1 MPSDTSFPFAC
12 RQTLTGF
19 LLAVSTHLSRKRPAD
34 TFLDFLTNSS
44 SIVIVLLNELSRA
57 LMAPGAATDPI
68 EAVNVYLEENPESNL
83 AHVVDLGQQEKKLK
97 DVADDIL
104 QMFLNHKAYNCEPVK
119 VFLREILAGLVLEMT
134 VQSCSKPEW
143 INGWIVQILEEGEAE
158 LMNAI
163 DAGMGDATASEARNA
178 TAQAL
183 VNESAISQINDRD
196 TSTKQVSEVSEHK
209 RRISKAENAMDEAM
223 LEAKR
228 LSELIAAEDARRRQ
242 DSSDGHSPETTTQ
255 DIATPTSSQSDL
267 LAASNKLPEALEDE
281 DAAASTFTSFDQ
293 IIPVQQPTAL
303 RDDGPHAQSPVP
315 PQLTLHN
322 ANVSI
327 FDDSQPGE
335 KGSIRSKPVADY
347 LLQIEPAS
355 SQHPGWMIARR
366 YADFETLHE
375 VLRRISVISGV
386 ADFAQEYPTIPS
398 WKGQTKSSLRN
409 ELERYLHVALSYS
422 RLAESE
428 GMKRFLE
435 RDQGV
440 DRSSPAANKG
450 VFGFPSPAAFETMG
464 KGMLDVLTSAPKGA
478 AGGGKAI
485 LGGVT
490 GVLGSVGSL
499 GQKKPPSSTRQ
510 GGNGSPA
517 RRSTSR
523 FPRSDS
529 ITSLTPGSRQ
539 SRESQESLGN
549 IPAVAIESTRPP
561 PLPARPSD
569 VRAEQQQSLY
579 ASANGGSSTD
589 SISRPPSIAMP
600 ESEGLKEIEQ
610 ELNLPPPPSEIPD
623 DYNLGPGSPRPSTS
637 SNTRNPPRPSSTPS
651 RTSMQSLPR
660 QSTSTSTTPAPP
672 PQPKRDT
679 STPLTEQETRVAIEL
694 FFATIH
700 ELYTLSS
707 AWSLRLT
714 LLAAAKTFLLRPG
727 NPSLEAI
734 RLLLQDTL
742 IDANISDAGLA
753 LHLLSIRANA
763 LPTEE
768 EAKASPPPLGEEEK
782 EKLRVKARKL
792 LVERGMPLALMSVMG
807 AGASAEALGRVFDC
821 LQDERVARG
830 LVCALVLQGFR
841 VVAQ

>member
-1 MPSDTSFPFAC
+1 
-12 RQTLTGF
+12 
-19 LLAVSTHLSRKRPAD
+19 
-34 TFLDFLTNSS
+34 
-44 SIVIVLLNELSRA
+44 
-57 LMAPGAATDPI
+57 MAPGAAADPV
-68 EAVNVYLEENPESNL
+68 EAVNVYLEENSECNL
-83 AHVVDLGQQEKKLK
+83 AHVMDLGQQEKKLK
-97 DVADDIL
+97 AVADDML

-119 VFLREILAGLVLEMT
+119 VFLREILAGLILEMT

-143 INGWIVQILEEGEAE
+143 INGWIVQILEEGEPE

-178 TAQAL
+178 RAQAL
-183 VNESAISQINDRD
+183 VNESSTSRINDRD
-196 TSTKQVSEVSEHK
+196 ISSKEVWEESGHE
-209 RRISKAENAMDEAM
+209 RRISQAENAMEEAM

-228 LSELIAAEDARRRQ
+228 LSELIAADDARRRE
-242 DSSDGHSPETTTQ
+242 DSSDGHSPGTTMQ
-255 DIATPTSSQSDL
+255 DIATPTSSQCDL
-267 LAASNKLPEALEDE
+267 LAASNTLPEALGDE

-293 IIPVQQPTAL
+293 IIPLQQPTAL
-303 RDDGPHAQSPVP
+303 RDNGAHAQSPVLP
-315 PQLTLHN
+315 LLTLHN
-322 ANVSI
+322 ANASI

-355 SQHPGWMIARR
+355 SQHPGWMIARK

-386 ADFAQEYPTIPS
+386 AAFAQKYPTIPT
-398 WKGQTKSSLRN
+398 WKGQTKSSLRS

-435 RDQGV
+435 KDQGV
-440 DRSSPAANKG
+440 DRSSPAANKAA
-450 VFGFPSPAAFETMG
+450 FGFPSPAAFETMG

-478 AGGGKAI
+478 AGGGKTL

-499 GQKKPPSSTRQ
+499 GQKKPPSSTRH
-510 GGNGSPA
+510 GGNASASPA
-517 RRSTSR
+517 RRSTSHL
-523 FPRSDS
+523 PRSDS
-529 ITSLTPGSRQ
+529 ITSLTSGSRQ
-539 SRESQESLGN
+539 RRESQENLRN
-549 IPAVAIESTRPP
+549 IPALPTENTRPP

-589 SISRPPSIAMP
+589 SISRPPSVAMP
-600 ESEGLKEIEQ
+600 ESGLKELEQ
-610 ELNLPPPPSEIPD
+610 ELHLPPPPSEIPD
-623 DYNLGPGSPRPSTS
+623 DYNIGLALPQPSTS
-637 SNTRNPPRPSSTPS
+637 SNNRNPPHPS

-660 QSTSTSTTPAPP
+660 QSISTSTPSAPP

-679 STPLTEQETRVAIEL
+679 STPLTEQETSVAIEL

-727 NPSLEAI
+727 NPSLDAI
-734 RLLLQDTL
+734 RLLLQHTL
-742 IDANISDAGLA
+742 IDANLSDAGLA
-753 LHLLSIRANA
+753 LHVLRIRDTA

-768 EAKASPPPLGEEEK
+768 QAKAWPPPPGDEEK
-782 EKLRVKARKL
+782 ERLRVKARRL
-792 LVERGMPLALMSVMG
+792 LVERGMPPALMSVMG
-807 AGASAEALGRVFDC
+807 AAATGEALGRVFDC
-821 LQDERVARG
+821 LQDGRVARG
-830 LVCALVLQGFR
+830 VVFALVLQGVR
-841 VVAQ
+841 LVAQ